1 MNVQE
6 LQELQELKPRDP
18 ERPIE
23 LWVVRMYHP
32 SGFVPRNRPRGIA
45 GGSILEMGHGNCP
58 CNVKGP
64 VRITWDE

>member
-32 SGFVPRNRPRGIA
+32 SGFVPR
-45 GGSILEMGHGNCP
+45 
-58 CNVKGP
+58 
-64 VRITWDE
+64 